1 MGQSPFFYYSP
12 DPSPETKQHGRF
24 STHPQ
29 QRQVLPMAILPSSQE
44 QLMSFQQPMYQQ
56 PSAGAPMA
64 FHPHAHMYGSQ
75 AMLTPA
81 ASPRHE
87 QKPNYL
93 MQHEMHG
100 LLPIDTDCRSYFP
113 ATPTLSA
120 SGSFS
125 SMSSPP
131 STCDILPTPV
141 TGVFFS
147 KSIMTGLTAVKEG
160 CEDEV
165 FTEVLAGGDWTH
177 PGSPPMTP
185 VFLHQGSISAASD
198 VSYQIA
204 PGSSHVSP
212 SPSPVPRSVVS
223 EQDVCDPRHLTVGN
237 SITEFI
243 AMSALCDEEE
253 PKLVSKGAN
262 VLAPAEP
269 HVQIASPVEFVT
281 AFGTNPAFEPI
292 FELDDCDDFSSMMA
306 PEIHFN
312 GSKRQRLDLSTGTI
326 DDDAFFSE
334 ESFSDEDDLAVAAY
348 SPPSEFSVPDDAF
361 AVDLNS
367 KRKVPKQIESNQH
380 ATDATSQE
388 NNTVTTSTAP
398 STTSDKA
405 ESAAQ
410 TPSGSGSISRRGRKQ
425 SLTDDPSKT
434 FVCTLCSRRFRRQ
447 EHLKRHYR
455 SLHTH
460 DKPFECTDCGKKF
473 SRSDNLSQHQ
483 RTHGA
488 GTMVM
493 GVFSQPNDQHM
504 HQSHMEAVNGGDAGS
519 LIRPK
524 NEQHFAPQPLMQ
536 QRVSPA
542 AGELGAM
549 LFDVTAQAA
558 GSGSSSSSSAS
569 FSDRDFS
576 PSEDQKLSKT
586 QKRKRD
592 E

>member
-1 MGQSPFFYYSP
+1 M
-12 DPSPETKQHGRF
+12 T
-24 STHPQ
+24 
-29 QRQVLPMAILPSSQE
+29 
-44 QLMSFQQPMYQQ
+44 FQQPMYQRP
-56 PSAGAPMA
+56 PSAGAPMP
-64 FHPHAHMYGSQ
+64 FHPHAHIYGPQ

-87 QKPNYL
+87 QKPNFV
-93 MQHEMHG
+93 MQHELHG

-125 SMSSPP
+125 SISSPP

-147 KSIMTGLTAVKEG
+147 KSLMTGLTAVKEG

-198 VSYQIA
+198 ASYQIA

-212 SPSPVPRSVVS
+212 SPSPVPRSVAS
-223 EQDVCDPRHLTVGN
+223 EQDVCDPRQLTVGN
-237 SITEFI
+237 PLTEFI
-243 AMSALCDEEE
+243 AMSALCSNDDEEHR
-253 PKLVSKGAN
+253 LVHKGAN

-269 HVQIASPVEFVT
+269 HVQVASPIEFVT
-281 AFGTNPAFEPI
+281 AFGTHPAFEPI
-292 FELDDCDDFSSMMA
+292 FELDDCDDFSLMMA

-312 GSKRQRLDLSTGTI
+312 GSKRQRLDLNAGTI

-334 ESFSDEDDLAVAAY
+334 ESFSDEDDNAVAAY
-348 SPPSEFSVPDDAF
+348 SPPSEFSVPDDAY
-361 AVDLNS
+361 AAELKS
-367 KRKVPKQIESNQH
+367 KRKASKQIESTQH
-380 ATDATSQE
+380 ATEATNQE
-388 NNTVTTSTAP
+388 NNTVTTSSAP
-398 STTSDKA
+398 STTSDDKV
-405 ESAAQ
+405 ESAAA

-493 GVFSQPNDQHM
+493 GVLSQPSDQQM

-524 NEQHFAPQPLMQ
+524 SDQHFAPQPLLQ

-576 PSEDQKLSKT
+576 PSDDRNLSKT